1 MAGED
6 ALAGIKKDLEF
17 LNKPHWEER
26 LLGVLLYGSWARGEE
41 SPGSDIDL
49 CIVVPQASGR
59 AALWREFV
67 SYLRD
72 QRYEVRI
79 FEMLPLH
86 IKIAVIE
93 EGVVLHSRDDLELWE
108 YFSPFRR
115 EWEDQKHRHMLDP
128 EEMRSLIAAGREA
141 RACGKTEGIAKF

>member
-6 ALAGIKKDLEF
+6 ALARIKKDLEF

-26 LLGVLLYGSWARGEE
+26 LRGVLLYGSRARGEE
-41 SPGSDIDL
+41 SPESDIDL

-67 SYLRD
+67 SHLRD

-115 EWEDQKHRHMLDP
+115 EWEDQKHRHMLDL

-141 RACGKTEGIAKF
+141 RACGKN

>member
-1 MAGED
+1 MARED
-6 ALAGIKKDLEF
+6 ALARIKKDLEF
-17 LNKPHWEER
+17 LNMPPWEER
-26 LLGVLLYGSWARGEE
+26 LLGVLLYGSWARGEAN
-41 SPGSDIDL
+41 PRSDIDL

-59 AALWREFV
+59 AALWRKFV
-67 SYLRD
+67 SHLRD
-72 QRYEVRI
+72 PRYDVRI

-141 RACGKTEGIAKF
+141 RACGKK

>member
-6 ALAGIKKDLEF
+6 TLARIKKDLEF
-17 LNKPHWEER
+17 LNRPHWEER

-41 SPGSDIDL
+41 CPGSDIDL

-67 SYLRD
+67 SHLRD

-79 FEMLPLH
+79 FETLPLH

-141 RACGKTEGIAKF
+141 RARGKN

>member
-6 ALAGIKKDLEF
+6 ALAWIKRDLKF
-17 LNKPHWEER
+17 LNKPQWKER
-26 LLGVLLYGSWARGEE
+26 LLGVLLYGSWARGEAE
-41 SPGSDIDL
+41 EGSDIDL

-67 SYLRD
+67 SHLRD
-72 QRYEVRI
+72 QRYDVRI

-93 EGVVLHSRDDLELWE
+93 QGVVLHSKDDLELWE
-108 YFSPFRR
+108 YFCPFRR

-141 RACGKTEGIAKF
+141 RACGKN

>member
-6 ALAGIKKDLEF
+6 ALAWIKRDLEF

-26 LLGVLLYGSWARGEE
+26 LLGVLLYGSWARGEAN
-41 SPGSDIDL
+41 PRSDIDL

-59 AALWREFV
+59 AALWRKFV
-67 SYLRD
+67 SHLRD

-86 IKIAVIE
+86 IKMAVIDD
-93 EGVVLHSRDDLELWE
+93 GVLLHSRDDLELWE

-141 RACGKTEGIAKF
+141 RACGKN

>member
-17 LNKPHWEER
+17 LNRPPWEER
-26 LLGVLLYGSWARGEE
+26 LLGVLLYGSWGRGEAR
-41 SPGSDIDL
+41 PGSDIDL

-67 SYLRD
+67 SHLRD
-72 QRYEVRI
+72 QRYDVRI

-93 EGVVLHSRDDLELWE
+93 QGVVLHSKDDLELWE
-108 YFSPFRR
+108 YFCPFRR

-141 RACGKTEGIAKF
+141 RACGKN

>member
-6 ALAGIKKDLEF
+6 ALARIKKDLEF

-26 LLGVLLYGSWARGEE
+26 LRGVLLYGSRARGEE
-41 SPGSDIDL
+41 SPESDIDL

-67 SYLRD
+67 SHLRD

-141 RACGKTEGIAKF
+141 RACGKN

>member
-17 LNKPHWEER
+17 LNRPPWVER

-67 SYLRD
+67 SHLRD

-93 EGVVLHSRDDLELWE
+93 EGVVLHSRDNLELWE

-115 EWEDQKHRHMLDP
+115 EWEDQKHRHILDP

-141 RACGKTEGIAKF
+141 RACGKS

>member
-17 LNKPHWEER
+17 LNRPPWVER

-67 SYLRD
+67 SHLRD

-93 EGVVLHSRDDLELWE
+93 EGVVLHSRDNLELWE

-115 EWEDQKHRHMLDP
+115 EWEDQKHRHILDP

-141 RACGKTEGIAKF
+141 RACGKN

>member
-6 ALAGIKKDLEF
+6 ALAWIKRDLEF

-26 LLGVLLYGSWARGEE
+26 LLGVLLYGSWSRGEAGE
-41 SPGSDIDL
+41 GSDIDL
-49 CIVVPQASGR
+49 CIVIPQTSGR

-67 SYLRD
+67 SHLRD

-86 IKIAVIE
+86 IKMAVID

-128 EEMRSLIAAGREA
+128 EEMRSLIAAARQA
-141 RACGKTEGIAKF
+141 RACGKN

>member
-6 ALAGIKKDLEF
+6 ALAWIKRDLEF
-17 LNKPHWEER
+17 LNKPHWEKR
-26 LLGVLLYGSWARGEE
+26 LLGVLLYGSWARGEAGE
-41 SPGSDIDL
+41 GSNIDL
-49 CIVVPQASGR
+49 CIVVPQTSGR
-59 AALWREFV
+59 AGLWREFI
-67 SYLRD
+67 SHLRD

-86 IKIAVIE
+86 IKMAVID

-141 RACGKTEGIAKF
+141 RACGKN

>member
-17 LNKPHWEER
+17 LNSPPWKER
-26 LLGVLLYGSWARGEE
+26 LLGVLLYGSRARGEA

-49 CIVVPQASGR
+49 CIVLPQTSGR

-67 SYLRD
+67 SHLRD

-93 EGVVLHSRDDLELWE
+93 EGVVLHSRDAGALGVFL
-108 YFSPFRR
+108 PFPQGVGGPEAQAYTYARGDEISDCRR
-115 EWEDQKHRHMLDP
+115 QR
-128 EEMRSLIAAGREA
+128 
-141 RACGKTEGIAKF
+141 GKS

>member
-6 ALAGIKKDLEF
+6 ALARIKKDLEF
-17 LNKPHWEER
+17 LNKPAWEER
-26 LLGVLLYGSWARGEE
+26 LLGVLLYGSWARGDARPE
-41 SPGSDIDL
+41 SDIDL
-49 CIVVPQASGR
+49 CIVVPETSDR

-67 SYLRD
+67 SHLRD

-86 IKIAVIE
+86 IKIAVID
-93 EGVVLHSRDDLELWE
+93 EGVVLHSRDDLQLWE
-108 YFSPFRR
+108 YFCPFRR

-141 RACGKTEGIAKF
+141 RACGKN

>member
-6 ALAGIKKDLEF
+6 ALAWIKRDLEF
-17 LNKPHWEER
+17 LKRPHWKER
-26 LLGVLLYGSWARGEE
+26 LLGVLLYGSWSRGEARLE
-41 SPGSDIDL
+41 SDIDL
-49 CIVVPQASGR
+49 CIVVPETSGR
-59 AALWREFV
+59 AALWREFI
-67 SYLRD
+67 SRLRD

-141 RACGKTEGIAKF
+141 RARGKN

>member
-6 ALAGIKKDLEF
+6 ALAWIKRDLEF
-17 LNKPHWEER
+17 LNMPPWEER
-26 LLGVLLYGSWARGEE
+26 LLGVLLYGSRARGEE

-49 CIVVPQASGR
+49 CIVLPQTSGR

-67 SYLRD
+67 SHLRD
-72 QRYEVRI
+72 PRYEVRI

-93 EGVVLHSRDDLELWE
+93 EGVVLHSRDDLQLWE

-115 EWEDQKHRHMLDP
+115 EWEDQKHRHILDP

-141 RACGKTEGIAKF
+141 RACGKN

>member
-6 ALAGIKKDLEF
+6 ALAWIKRDLEF
-17 LNKPHWEER
+17 LNMPPWEER
-26 LLGVLLYGSWARGEE
+26 LLGVLLYGSRARGEE

-49 CIVVPQASGR
+49 CIVLPQTSGR

-67 SYLRD
+67 SHLRD

-93 EGVVLHSRDDLELWE
+93 EGVVLHSRDDLQLWE

-115 EWEDQKHRHMLDP
+115 EWEDQKHRHILDP

-141 RACGKTEGIAKF
+141 RACGKN

>member
-6 ALAGIKKDLEF
+6 ALAGINKDLEF
-17 LNKPHWEER
+17 LNRPHWEER
-26 LLGVLLYGSWARGEE
+26 LLGVLLYGSWARGDARPE
-41 SPGSDIDL
+41 SDIDL
-49 CIVVPQASGR
+49 CIVVPETSDR

-67 SYLRD
+67 SHLRD

-86 IKIAVIE
+86 IKMAVID

-141 RACGKTEGIAKF
+141 RACGKN